1 MRQLIIGD
9 RIISDDS
16 NAYVIAESGHNHQ
29 GSLKTAKELFQ
40 AAADCGVDA
49 GKLQKRDNRSLYTR
63 EMYEKCR
70 GYVETLVPF
79 DGPMGPRT
87 RATAANLSLAR

>member
-16 NAYVIAESGHNHQ
+16 NAYVIAEIGHNHQ

-40 AAADCGVDA
+40 AAAGCGVDA
-49 GKLQKRDNRSLYTR
+49 GKLQKRDNRTLYTDVDGEVSKDGDDDNR
-63 EMYEKCR
+63 TMYADQDDW
-70 GYVETLVPF
+70 VTI
-79 DGPMGPRT
+79 
-87 RATAANLSLAR
+87 